1 MPPRPSPDFAQ
12 IRMKTYLNHKY
23 IIACPLSHCLFQIF
37 RPAAGSVLW
46 AGSVAPPFSTTRYLL
61 CCCNMSFCRSFSFTS
76 RDFTAYANSEFTPA
90 KRRIFVFFFGYVQQ
104 VQVFFSLIVGISY
117 YPCSIKFRS
126 KLILG
131 YLT

>member
-23 IIACPLSHCLFQIF
+23 IIACPLSHCLFQFF

-46 AGSVAPPFSTTRYLL
+46 AGSVAPPFCTTRYPL

-90 KRRIFVFFFGYVQQ
+90 KRRIFVFFFRYVCTTNS
-104 VQVFFSLIVGISY
+104 SLLQFGRWY
-117 YPCSIKFRS
+117 F
-126 KLILG
+126 LLFM
-131 YLT
+131 YLVHVKEAYWYI